1 MAVESYSEMTS
12 GTQVGTPHSFPF
24 KSWDQLNLNHN
35 MILVHK
41 VTPFSWDHSGNTCYQ
56 MRNQRLNSVSSV
68 SGHYF
73 AFLSNSIP
81 KVFPSVSWQ
90 VANHPT
96 VGIAIFGINT
106 FPPFS

>member
-1 MAVESYSEMTS
+1 
-12 GTQVGTPHSFPF
+12 
-24 KSWDQLNLNHN
+24 

-56 MRNQRLNSVSSV
+56 TRNQRLNSVSSV

-73 AFLSNSIP
+73 AFFSNSIP

-96 VGIAIFGINT
+96 VGIAIFGISGMILGPAILAVT
-106 FPPFS
+106 VAFLEVWKERLAASRITALEQPA